1 MNGTVIG
8 TCDRD
13 GGKGERQGKQE
24 NTVMLCVNAEDCGIQ
39 RVQGAGSWMMK
50 ESIVGHEAI

>member
-1 MNGTVIG
+1 MIG
-8 TCDRD
+8 M
-13 GGKGERQGKQE
+13 GKGPKTGRTEE